1 MSHNAVNESVKGSGS
16 RWQQVVI
23 HLFPLPALVI
33 YSVVI
38 VYSMVAAFG
47 YSFFSWKGLTRDA
60 FVGLD
65 NFVTLFTQ
73 EPYNETFWNALGHNA
88 YYFALEMVVQNGIA
102 FMLAYVLYTKV
113 KGAEWFKSA
122 IFLPR
127 LLSVIVIGFLWK
139 LILNPNTGVLNTFLK
154 TIGLDSWAMSWLG
167 DPDTALTS
175 IIMVNNWFGV
185 GFSLLIWLAG
195 LQAIP
200 AEIVEAARLEGVKG
214 LKFIRMIVAPL
225 IVPSFVIIT
234 VFSFI
239 HAFEAFELVY
249 AMQGSQGEPY
259 MSTDTLAT
267 YFYRNA
273 FGGTSGGDSVSI
285 GLGSALAVIM
295 FAIISVVSTVFMNVT
310 RKYEVEL

>member
-1 MSHNAVNESVKGSGS
+1 MSHNSVNDSVAGSGG
-16 RWQQVVI
+16 RWQRAVI
-23 HLFPLPALVI
+23 HLFPLPALLIYTVI
-33 YSVVI
+33 I
-38 VYSMVAAFG
+38 VYSMLAAFG
-47 YSFFSWKGLTRDA
+47 YSFFSWKGLSRDA
-60 FVGLD
+60 FVGFD
-65 NFVTLFTQ
+65 NFVTLFTE
-73 EPYNETFWNALGHNA
+73 EPYNDTFWRALGHNA

-102 FMLAYVLYTKV
+102 FLLAYIIYTKV
-113 KGAEWFKSA
+113 RGAEWFKSA

-154 TIGLDSWAMSWLG
+154 TIGLNSWARSWLG

-185 GFSLLIWLAG
+185 GFSLLILLAG
-195 LQAIP
+195 LQSIP
-200 AEIVEAARLEGVKG
+200 SEIVEAARLDGVKG
-214 LKFIRMIVAPL
+214 FKFLRTIIAPL
-225 IVPSFVIIT
+225 IVPSIVIVT

-295 FAIISVVSTVFMNVT
+295 FAIISIISAVFMNVT
-310 RKYEVEL
+310 RKHQVDL